1 MPKARAA
8 SSGCDAG
15 HCAACMDRDACDQ
28 VKGAHA
34 LEPRHALLH
43 SGTPRRFSR
52 LAADPHHVIALKMPP
67 WCRLS
72 GLKASLHSCFGT
84 LARLSLRSSAGPHRP
99 FTAPL
104 RRRDRFSVSH
114 AHDPLWSP
122 AGRCLRTL
130 SLLPINLKPV
140 SELPPVLQAVTGC
153 PQILSG
159 AAANPAADDG
169 TPQCSVRQP
178 RTRCQSPVA

>member
-15 HCAACMDRDACDQ
+15 HCAACMDRDGCDQ
-28 VKGAHA
+28 VEGAHA

-43 SGTPRRFSR
+43 SGTPRRFSV
-52 LAADPHHVIALKMPP
+52 LAADPHHVIALEMPSR
-67 WCRLS
+67 CRLS
-72 GLKASLHSCFGT
+72 GLKASLHSCLGT

-104 RRRDRFSVSH
+104 RRRDRFSAFH
-114 AHDPLWSP
+114 ADGQPWSP
-122 AGRCLRTL
+122 AGRCVRTL
-130 SLLPINLKPV
+130 SLSPINLKPV
-140 SELPPVLQAVTGC
+140 SELIPVLQAVTGC

-159 AAANPAADDG
+159 AAADPAADDG
-169 TPQCSVRQP
+169 TPQSSERQP
-178 RTRCQSPVA
+178 RTRCQSPFA